1 MGRKVSGIV
10 WDGSELRQL
19 MREHPDYKI
28 CVLASDEANSGDYS
42 WMYCSDIRCGI
53 GEILDC
59 SNPVDDEYMFTDRD
73 YFEERLEEFLW
84 DNMCGEDLE
93 PTEEEVKERL
103 TQELAKYEPFWTK
116 VIKIYADN

>member
-19 MREHPDYKI
+19 MQEHPDYKI
-28 CVLASDEANSGDYS
+28 CVLASDNAN
-42 WMYCSDIRCGI
+42 CSDYGWVCCYYVHCGI

-59 SNPVDDEYMFTDRD
+59 VTPVDEEYMFVDRD
-73 YFEERLEEFLW
+73 YFEERLEEWLW
-84 DNMCGEDLE
+84 DDMCGEDSE
-93 PTEEEVKERL
+93 PTEDEFKERL
-103 TQELAKYEPFWTK
+103 TQELAKYGPFWTK